1 MNTIN
6 QKERKKMRKI
16 VFNETEI
23 QGACERIASEL
34 TKDLASDEKI
44 PLFLGVMK
52 GALNFFMDL
61 TKRFDIPIYLDYIQ
75 VSSYNGT
82 KSTGTVKLLHDLR
95 FDCEGRTVV
104 IVEDIVDTGVSMN
117 YLVKYIEEKYHPKRI
132 IVVALF
138 DKINARTVP
147 VKIDYSGKVLAQN
160 DFLIGYGLD
169 YKELHRNVPYVY
181 IPDEDEYRELT
192 ELANNN

>member
-1 MNTIN
+1 
-6 QKERKKMRKI
+6 MRKI

-23 QGACERIASEL
+23 QGACERIANEL
-34 TKDLASDEKI
+34 TKELVNDEKI

-61 TKRFDIPIYLDYIQ
+61 TKRFEIPIYLDYIQ
-75 VSSYNGT
+75 VSSYEGT
-82 KSTGTVKLLHDLR
+82 KSTGNVKLLHDLR
-95 FDCEGRTVV
+95 FDCEGRSVV
-104 IVEDIVDTGVSMN
+104 IVEDIIDTGTSMN
-117 YLVKYIEEKYHPKRI
+117 YLLKYIEEKYHPKRI
-132 IVVALF
+132 FVVALF

-169 YKELHRNVPYVY
+169 YKELHRNIPYVY
-181 IPDEDEYRELT
+181 IPDEDEYNELT

>member
-1 MNTIN
+1 
-6 QKERKKMRKI
+6 MRKI

-34 TKDLASDEKI
+34 NKELASEEKN

-61 TKRFDIPIYLDYIQ
+61 TKRITLPIFLDYIRI
-75 VSSYNGT
+75 SSYNGT
-82 KSTGTVKLLHDLR
+82 KSSGKVELVQDLKFDVKD
-95 FDCEGRTVV
+95 RTVV
-104 IVEDIVDTGVSMN
+104 IVEDIIDTGVSMN
-117 YLVKYIEEKYHPKRI
+117 YLVKHLEEKYHPKRV

-138 DKINARTVP
+138 DKINARTAP
-147 VKIDYSGKVLAQN
+147 IKIDYSGKVLAQN

-169 YKELHRNVPYVY
+169 YKELHRNIPYVY
-181 IPDEDEYRELT
+181 IPDQQEYEELT
-192 ELANNN
+192 ELAEK

>member
-1 MNTIN
+1 
-6 QKERKKMRKI
+6 MRKI

-23 QGACERIASEL
+23 RGACERIACEL
-34 TKDLASDEKI
+34 MKELRDEPKV

-52 GALNFFMDL
+52 GAINFFMDL
-61 TKRFDIPIYLDYIQ
+61 TKMMEMPIYLDYIQ
-75 VSSYNGT
+75 ISSYRGD
-82 KSTGTVKLLHDLR
+82 KSTGEVTLLHDLR
-95 FDCEGRTVV
+95 FDCEGRVVV
-104 IVEDIVDTGVSMN
+104 IVEDIIDTGLSMN
-117 YLVKYIEEKYHPKRI
+117 YLVKHIETKYHPKRI

-147 VKIDYSGKVLAQN
+147 IKIDYSGKILNQN

-181 IPDEDEYRELT
+181 IPDEEEYEELT
-192 ELANNN
+192 NIAENN

>member
-1 MNTIN
+1 
-6 QKERKKMRKI
+6 MRKI

-23 QGACERIASEL
+23 QGACERIADQL
-34 TKDLASDEKI
+34 TRDLENEEKV

-61 TKRFDIPIYLDYIQ
+61 TKKINLPIYLDYIQ
-75 VSSYNGT
+75 ISSYQGT
-82 KSTGTVKLLHDLR
+82 KSTGEVHLLHDLR
-95 FDCEGRTVV
+95 FDCEGRTVI

-117 YLVKYIEEKYHPKRI
+117 YLTKHIQEKYHPKRI

-138 DKINARTVP
+138 DKINARTAP
-147 VKIDYSGKVLAQN
+147 IKIDYSGKVLAQN

-169 YKELHRNVPYVY
+169 YKELHRNIPYVY
-181 IPDEDEYRELT
+181 IPDEEEYKELT
-192 ELANNN
+192 DLAENN

>member
-1 MNTIN
+1 
-6 QKERKKMRKI
+6 MRKI

-34 TKDLASDEKI
+34 TKELINDEKI

-61 TKRFDIPIYLDYIQ
+61 TKRFEIPIYLDYIQ
-75 VSSYNGT
+75 VSSYEGT
-82 KSTGTVKLLHDLR
+82 KSTGNVKLLHDLR
-95 FDCEGRTVV
+95 FDCEGRSVI
-104 IVEDIVDTGVSMN
+104 IVEDIVDTGASMN

-132 IVVALF
+132 FVVALF

-169 YKELHRNVPYVY
+169 YKELHRNIPYVY
-181 IPDEDEYRELT
+181 IPDEDEYNELT

>member
-1 MNTIN
+1 
-6 QKERKKMRKI
+6 MRKV

-23 QGACERIASEL
+23 QGACERIANEL
-34 TKDLASDEKI
+34 MKDLRDDDKI

-61 TKRFDIPIYLDYIQ
+61 TKRVDMPIYLDYIQ
-75 VSSYNGT
+75 ISSYNGN
-82 KSTGTVKLLHDLR
+82 KSTGNVQLLHDLR

-104 IVEDIVDTGVSMN
+104 IVEDIIDTGVSMN
-117 YLVKYIEEKYHPKRI
+117 YLVKHIENKYHPKRI

-147 VKIDYSGKVLAQN
+147 IRIDYSGKVLAQN

-181 IPDEDEYRELT
+181 IPDEEEYNELT
-192 ELANNN
+192 KIAENY

>member
-1 MNTIN
+1 
-6 QKERKKMRKI
+6 MRKV

-34 TKDLASDEKI
+34 TKDLALDEKV
-44 PLFLGVMK
+44 PVFLGVMK

-61 TKRFDIPIYLDYIQ
+61 TKRMDMPIYLDYIQ
-75 VSSYNGT
+75 ISSYQGT
-82 KSTGTVKLLHDLR
+82 KSTGNVQLLHDLR

-104 IVEDIVDTGVSMN
+104 IVEDIIDTGVSMS
-117 YLVKYIEEKYHPKRI
+117 YLTKHIQEKYHPKRI

-147 VKIDYSGKVLAQN
+147 IKIDYSGKVLAQN

-181 IPDEDEYRELT
+181 IPDEEEYNYLT
-192 ELANNN
+192 DLAEKN

>member
-1 MNTIN
+1 
-6 QKERKKMRKI
+6 MRKV

-34 TKDLASDEKI
+34 TRDLQEDEKI

-52 GALNFFMDL
+52 GALNFFIDL
-61 TKRFDIPIYLDYIQ
+61 TKRIEIPIYLDYIRI
-75 VSSYNGT
+75 SSYDGT
-82 KSTGTVKLLHDLR
+82 KSTGQVKLLNDLK

-104 IVEDIVDTGVSMN
+104 IVEDIIDTGVSMN
-117 YLVKYIEEKYHPKRI
+117 YLTKYIQEKYQPKRI

-138 DKINARTVP
+138 DKINARTAP
-147 VKIDYSGKVLAQN
+147 IKIDYSGKVLAQN

-181 IPDEDEYRELT
+181 IPDEDEYKSLT
-192 ELANNN
+192 DLAENY